1 MVEEPENLEAEAENE
16 APEPEEAVE
25 AEAQDELEQESDA
38 EPAAESESPNQEEP
52 EDEPAA
58 EAEPAEEQED
68 SAEAEVESTEE
79 AGSGA
84 EQEEAAEDLVEAES
98 EATDEAEPG
107 DEQAAEQ
114 DEAIGEDA
122 PADEPVRIPNLKGL
136 IGRKVGMT
144 QIFDDT
150 GAAIPVTII
159 EAGPCYITQIRTH
172 EKDGYN
178 SVQLGMVETS
188 QKRLT
193 GGQLG
198 HLKRTNAPALRHLR
212 EFRVR
217 NLGDLEEGEQ
227 VTVRVFEVG
236 DHVDVVGTSKGRGFA
251 GAIKRHGFHRGPKTH
266 GQSDRERAPGSL
278 GAGST
283 PGRTFRGK
291 KGPGHMGS
299 VRVSSQNLR
308 VDLVDP
314 ERNLLGV
321 RGSVPGPKGGLVMVK
336 AGRKQ

>member
-1 MVEEPENLEAEAENE
+1 MTEESENPEVEE
-16 APEPEEAVE
+16 APEA
-25 AEAQDELEQESDA
+25 AEAQAQVELEQEAETDA
-38 EPAAESESPNQEEP
+38 
-52 EDEPAA
+52 
-58 EAEPAEEQED
+58 
-68 SAEAEVESTEE
+68 SAEAVSDEERAEE
-79 AGSGA
+79 ASA
-84 EQEEAAEDLVEAES
+84 Y
-98 EATDEAEPG
+98 
-107 DEQAAEQ
+107 
-114 DEAIGEDA
+114 
-122 PADEPVRIPNLKGL
+122 EPVRIPNLKGL
-136 IGRKVGMT
+136 IGRKIGMT
-144 QIFDDT
+144 QIFDAT

-159 EAGPCYITQIRTH
+159 EAGPCYITQLRTH
-172 EKDGYN
+172 AKDGYN
-178 SVQLGMVETS
+178 AVQLGLEEGS

-198 HLKRTNAPALRHLR
+198 HLKRTNAPALKHLR

-217 NLGDLEEGEQ
+217 NLGDLQEGEQ

-236 DHVDVVGTSKGRGFA
+236 DRVDIVGTSKGRGFA

-283 PGRTFRGK
+283 PGRTFKGRR
-291 KGPGHMGS
+291 GPGHMGS

-336 AGRKQ
+336 EGRKQ